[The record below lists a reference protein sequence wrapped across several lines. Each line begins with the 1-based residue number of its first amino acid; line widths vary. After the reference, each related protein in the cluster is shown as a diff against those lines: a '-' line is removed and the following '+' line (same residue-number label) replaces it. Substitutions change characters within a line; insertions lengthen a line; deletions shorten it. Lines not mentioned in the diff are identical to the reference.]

1 MPVRAVIDSSA
12 LREAAKRVKEIDPDI
27 RKGFI
32 RDLKTDLRPYATQ
45 IAAGVPGKSDPPL
58 SGMNALRRAT
68 GRTDLAWGGAR
79 ASVYVTPGGGR
90 GSLARIEIYGP
101 ASNRGGFKMVD
112 LAGTSNYT
120 STPQGRI
127 MNERLQSRFPLSQ
140 NGKGGRFA
148 WAGFMKNRPQFV
160 QQVITRLDQYSNEIN
175 RRFFL

>member
-1 MPVRAVIDSSA
+1 MPVRAVIDSSM
-12 LREAAKRVKEIDPDI
+12 LREAAKRVKEIDPEI

-32 RDLKTDLRPYATQ
+32 RDLKADLRPYAAQ
-45 IAAGVPGKSDPPL
+45 IASGIPTQSNPPL
-58 SGMNALRRAT
+58 SGMDANRRAT

-101 ASNRGGFKMVD
+101 GAYRGGFKMVD

-120 STPQGRI
+120 STERGRI
-127 MNERLQSRFPLSQ
+127 MNRQLQQRFPLSQ

-148 WAGFMKNRPQFV
+148 WAGFMRHRPKFV
-160 QQVITRLDQYSNEIN
+160 EQVITRLDQYSQEIN
-175 RRFFL
+175 RRFGG